1 MFKNTV
7 SFVATALITLGAFSC
22 ASLAA
27 PSNQSTSVPL
37 KRQVQDLQ
45 NTVLILQDRLAYLEK
60 QVPPASVPLFPADA
74 KLTNLSTN
82 GALFMM
88 SIDKPIAAG
97 KGSEF
102 VLTVVNPQS
111 VTYTQVHFDIRV
123 FGKDANGDPKAF
135 KPALPISRV
144 MPALEAG
151 KTTQFRF
158 AVPEMDPNN
167 FAVAYVNSVEFG
179 GIASPTAE

>member
-1 MFKNTV
+1 MYEK
-7 SFVATALITLGAFSC
+7 
-22 ASLAA
+22 
-27 PSNQSTSVPL
+27 SVPL
-37 KRQVQDLQ
+37 CAGLLALCISALPAQAASPSNPNSTPSLKQQVKDLKEA
-45 NTVLILQDRLAYLEK
+45 VVMLQERISYLEK
-60 QVPPASVPLFPADA
+60 QVPPASVPLFPADS

-88 SIDKPIAAG
+88 SIDQPVAAG

-123 FGKDANGDPKAF
+123 FGKDANGDPQAF

-144 MPALEAG
+144 TPVLEAG

-158 AVPEMDPNN
+158 AVPEMDPKN
-167 FAVAYVNSVEFG
+167 FAVAYINSIQFG